1 MAQVRAFSVLLRNI
15 CVAFAQKLIN
25 SEMFD
30 FQFIVCLIFN
40 SLYETATFCDF
51 GLLMKMKTFW
61 TSFMHHIMVE
71 MSSFYEWSDRNGM
84 IWFEHHMLFDIMDK

>member
-15 CVAFAQKLIN
+15 CVAFAQKLLN
-25 SEMFD
+25 SEMF
-30 FQFIVCLIFN
+30 FSSLYICLIFN
-40 SLYETATFCDF
+40 SLYETAVFCDF

-71 MSSFYEWSDRNGM
+71 MSSFYE
-84 IWFEHHMLFDIMDK
+84 